1 MRGHG
6 RFAAFVA
13 DKLPKLTELLLNGFH
28 TPLKIVQLPL
38 LERDRLVEGGKCP
51 ILKID
56 LLLQPLQ
63 TGDTGLQRGKL
74 GIGRMQKF
82 AHAFT
87 SCPAALS
94 AASWSASL
102 TMAA

>member
-13 DKLPKLTELLLNGFH
+13 DKLPKLTELLLNSFH

-87 SCPAALS
+87 SCPVALS

>member
-38 LERDRLVEGGKCP
+38 
-51 ILKID
+51 
-56 LLLQPLQ
+56 
-63 TGDTGLQRGKL
+63 
-74 GIGRMQKF
+74 
-82 AHAFT
+82 A
-87 SCPAALS
+87 
-94 AASWSASL
+94 
-102 TMAA
+102 

>member
-38 LERDRLVEGGKCP
+38 LERDRLVEGGKRP
-51 ILKID
+51 LLKID
-56 LLLQPLQ
+56 LLLQPLHLKRLFATVQ
-63 TGDTGLQRGKL
+63 TN
-74 GIGRMQKF
+74 
-82 AHAFT
+82 
-87 SCPAALS
+87 
-94 AASWSASL
+94 
-102 TMAA
+102 